1 MWNPVRE
8 VVRRVGAHNSLL
20 LSHHPTCEYYSHH
33 TFELYGRQL
42 CMGCFVV
49 YPVGFVSLLTLVV
62 ARLLWPEATLFGLGT
77 GAFYAL
83 GFALIA
89 PMVADKALS
98 GNRSA
103 GRRMAGKASLAVGLA
118 FLAFPF
124 VYRPAARWTTAGLF
138 LGFLVPYVAYK
149 GLTARDDCRG
159 CPEAEDFPDCSG
171 MAFDDSI
178 EAPGF
183 EERRTE

>member
-1 MWNPVRE
+1 MWNPLRE
-8 VVRRVGAHNSLL
+8 AIRRVGSHDPLL

-49 YPVGFVSLLTLVV
+49 YPVALVSLLVLVL
-62 ARLLWPEATLFGLGT
+62 ARLLWPGAALFGLET
-77 GAFYAL
+77 VALYAV
-83 GFALIA
+83 GFALVG

-98 GNRSA
+98 GHRSA
-103 GRRMAGKASLAVGLA
+103 RRRMAGKASLAVGLA

-124 VYRPAARWTTAGLF
+124 VFRPSARLTTAALF

-149 GLTARDDCRG
+149 GLTAREDCRG
-159 CPEAEDFPDCSG
+159 CPEAEEFPHCSG
-171 MAFDDSI
+171 MSFDRSLDG
-178 EAPGF
+178 PRDM
-183 EERRTE
+183 ERSAE